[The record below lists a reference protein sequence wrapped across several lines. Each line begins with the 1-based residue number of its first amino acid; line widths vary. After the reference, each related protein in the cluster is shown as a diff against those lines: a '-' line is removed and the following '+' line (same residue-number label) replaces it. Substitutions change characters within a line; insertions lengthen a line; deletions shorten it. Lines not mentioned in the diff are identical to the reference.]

1 MDNQILI
8 KNANKTIQVVSQCLV
23 EDLALQKAYELLN
36 VDLASVVKLRAMV
49 LFTQLEMTSILK
61 SMLCTEYICAK
72 RYHIKNLKAYASE
85 CYKML
90 FHYGKARKH
99 SPWGKFEK
107 VIQSEGN
114 AARVQQYALIT
125 NQLDAFG
132 NTHIDKPLRD
142 ATLHYDG
149 DMSSVYN
156 LTVALKSEDD
166 ALKFYCDF
174 SDIFRQMQTLAT
186 DVVCSLEQTN
196 PSTPNITIKT
206 NLLGDE
212 KCKIILQDTKLKES
226 VELVLSKASQE
237 LDEVA
242 QLKKSLEGLVSRIK
256 QISPQL
262 NLSAA
267 DPFFE
272 EFKAPIEMSNIQML
286 LRQTFIDIVIICE
299 SFYNST
305 NTLEASLNLRRLVVH
320 QCSMMKL
327 LYGYDAGEQAQSEW
341 SKIVPVVPQSMV
353 GSMVAIE
360 EMMKLL
366 LPLIDKSKRHSFVH
380 LYDQKGNVCL
390 ADFVDSMECMDFKYE
405 LGVSNL
411 VVQLYGLLM
420 PFLTD
425 LMNTLAAKQH
435 QETLES
441 LQRVNAMFDSMIMA
455 IQQSPLE
462 DDKKINGVAK
472 LEEIKQRLANLSINL

>member
-23 EDLALQKAYELLN
+23 EDLALQKAYEPLN

-49 LFTQLEMTSILK
+49 LFTQLEMTCILK

-90 FHYGKARKH
+90 FHYGKAWKH

-299 SFYNST
+299 SFFNST
-305 NTLEASLNLRRLVVH
+305 NTLEAALNLRRLVVH
-320 QCSMMKL
+320 QSAMMAL
-327 LYGYDAGEQAQSEW
+327 LYGYEANERVNSQWQ
-341 SKIVPVVPQSMV
+341 KIVPLVPQCLIGQMD
-353 GSMVAIE
+353 AIE
-360 EMMKLL
+360 EGMKIL
-366 LPLIDKSKRHSFVH
+366 LPFIDKSKRHSFVH
-380 LYDQKGNVCL
+380 LYDDKGNVRL
-390 ADFVDSMECMDFKYE
+390 TEFVDSMEVMDFKYE
-405 LGVSNL
+405 LGVSNG

-420 PFLTD
+420 SFLTN
-425 LMNTLAAKQH
+425 LMNEITAKKH
-435 QETLES
+435 QETEDS
-441 LQRVNAMFDSMIMA
+441 TQRVNAMLDGIIDVLKHA
-455 IQQSPLE
+455 PLE
-462 DDKKINGVAK
+462 EDKNIKGIAKI
-472 LEEIKQRLANLSINL
+472 EEIKKRLAQF

>member
-23 EDLALQKAYELLN
+23 EDLALQKTYEPLN

-226 VELVLSKASQE
+226 VELVLSRAPQE

-242 QLKKSLEGLVSRIK
+242 RIK
-256 QISPQL
+256 SGLENTVARLKAMMVPTIVSDADSVFDELQVPID
-262 NLSAA
+262 LS
-267 DPFFE
+267 
-272 EFKAPIEMSNIQML
+272 NVQML
-286 LRQTFIDIVIICE
+286 LRQTFIDIVIVCE

-305 NTLEASLNLRRLVVH
+305 NTMEAALNLRRLVVH
-320 QCSMMKL
+320 QAAMMAL
-327 LYGYDAGEQAQSEW
+327 LYGYEVNEQANSQW
-341 SKIVPVVPQSMV
+341 QKIVPLVPQCMI
-353 GSMVAIE
+353 GQMVAVE
-360 EMMKLL
+360 EWIKIL
-366 LPLIDKSKRHSFVH
+366 LPYIDKSKRHGFVH
-380 LYDQKGNVCL
+380 LYDDKGNVRL
-390 ADFVDSMECMDFKYE
+390 AEFVDSMEVMDFQYE
-405 LGVSNL
+405 LGVSNG

-425 LMNTLAAKQH
+425 LMNEIAAQKH
-435 QETLES
+435 RETEES
-441 LQRVNAMFDSMIMA
+441 TQRVNAMLNGIIDVFKQA
-455 IQQSPLE
+455 PLE
-462 DDKKINGVAK
+462 DDKKANGVAK
-472 LEEIKQRLANLSINL
+472 IEEIKNRLAQL

>member
-23 EDLALQKAYELLN
+23 EDLALQKAYEPLN

-226 VELVLSKASQE
+226 VELVLSRAPQE

-242 QLKKSLEGLVSRIK
+242 RIK
-256 QISPQL
+256 SGLENTVARLKAMMVPTIVSDADSVFDELQVPID
-262 NLSAA
+262 LS
-267 DPFFE
+267 
-272 EFKAPIEMSNIQML
+272 NVQML
-286 LRQTFIDIVIICE
+286 LRQTFIDIVIVCE

-305 NTLEASLNLRRLVVH
+305 NTMEAALNLRRLVVH
-320 QCSMMKL
+320 QAAMMAL
-327 LYGYDAGEQAQSEW
+327 LYGYEVNEQANSQW
-341 SKIVPVVPQSMV
+341 QKIVPLVPQCMI
-353 GSMVAIE
+353 GQMVAVE
-360 EMMKLL
+360 EWIKIL
-366 LPLIDKSKRHSFVH
+366 LPYIDKSKRHGFVH
-380 LYDQKGNVCL
+380 LYDDKGNVRL
-390 ADFVDSMECMDFKYE
+390 AEFVDSMEVMDFQYE
-405 LGVSNL
+405 LGVSNG

-425 LMNTLAAKQH
+425 LMNEIAAQKH
-435 QETLES
+435 RETEES
-441 LQRVNAMFDSMIMA
+441 TQRVNAMLNGIIDVFKQA
-455 IQQSPLE
+455 PLE
-462 DDKKINGVAK
+462 DDKKANGVAK
-472 LEEIKQRLANLSINL
+472 IEEIKNRLAQL

>member
-23 EDLALQKAYELLN
+23 EDLALQKAYEPLN
-36 VDLASVVKLRAMV
+36 VDLASIVKLRAMV

-132 NTHIDKPLRD
+132 NTHIDKPLCD

-186 DVVCSLEQTN
+186 DVVC
-196 PSTPNITIKT
+196 
-206 NLLGDE
+206 
-212 KCKIILQDTKLKES
+212 
-226 VELVLSKASQE
+226 
-237 LDEVA
+237 
-242 QLKKSLEGLVSRIK
+242 
-256 QISPQL
+256 
-262 NLSAA
+262 
-267 DPFFE
+267 
-272 EFKAPIEMSNIQML
+272 
-286 LRQTFIDIVIICE
+286 IV
-299 SFYNST
+299 
-305 NTLEASLNLRRLVVH
+305 
-320 QCSMMKL
+320 
-327 LYGYDAGEQAQSEW
+327 
-341 SKIVPVVPQSMV
+341 
-353 GSMVAIE
+353 
-360 EMMKLL
+360 
-366 LPLIDKSKRHSFVH
+366 
-380 LYDQKGNVCL
+380 
-390 ADFVDSMECMDFKYE
+390 
-405 LGVSNL
+405 
-411 VVQLYGLLM
+411 
-420 PFLTD
+420 
-425 LMNTLAAKQH
+425 
-435 QETLES
+435 
-441 LQRVNAMFDSMIMA
+441 
-455 IQQSPLE
+455 
-462 DDKKINGVAK
+462 
-472 LEEIKQRLANLSINL
+472 